1 MPKMT
6 IKAYE
11 TVIKCDWL
19 GEDAQVLIGVEEEG
33 HPEDACWESAVDE
46 KIYFYISKEEMANLK
61 IGDVLNDGE
70 DFKIISH
77 FLFTAADFR
86 NNQGDSCY
94 DTQQ

>member
-70 DFKIISH
+70 DFKIIDIDKENPII
-77 FLFTAADFR
+77 FEIDYELENEDA
-86 NNQGDSCY
+86 
-94 DTQQ
+94 

>member
-33 HPEDACWESAVDE
+33 HPDYACWESAVDE

-61 IGDVLNDGE
+61 VGDVLNDGE
-70 DFKIISH
+70 DFKIIDIDKENPII
-77 FLFTAADFR
+77 FEVNYELE
-86 NNQGDSCY
+86 NENE
-94 DTQQ
+94 